1 MRKHNLTN
9 YILATSELNSLNE
22 LKANLTL
29 TNERPSGRLPQLSY
43 FLEVFFDVYGCQMN
57 EGDAEVVHSV
67 LTGAGYERT
76 DNVAEADVWLLVTC
90 SIRESAEDKIWKK
103 LRNIQHRKKAGIFLK

>member
-1 MRKHNLTN
+1 MVDDPPPYIDEDSMNGHGRKGVKCKLVNKRN
-9 YILATSELNSLNE
+9 
-22 LKANLTL
+22 
-29 TNERPSGRLPQLSY
+29 
-43 FLEVFFDVYGCQMN
+43 FLGSIVIEFNFKVFFDVYGCQMN

-67 LTGAGYERT
+67 LTKAGYERT

-103 LRNIQHRKKAGIFLK
+103 LRNIQRRKKGGIFLK